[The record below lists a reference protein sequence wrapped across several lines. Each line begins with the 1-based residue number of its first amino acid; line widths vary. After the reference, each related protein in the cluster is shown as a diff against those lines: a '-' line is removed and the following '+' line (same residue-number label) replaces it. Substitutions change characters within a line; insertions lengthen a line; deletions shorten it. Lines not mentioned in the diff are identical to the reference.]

1 MFVTYRRFAE
11 RRRAELRAHGHLV
24 ATRAGTVEYAE
35 TGPATGLPV
44 LYFHGGPG
52 GHEQL
57 HVLDHLAEWG
67 CRVIG
72 WSRPGYLRT
81 PLTTGRT
88 FAEQADAA
96 AALLD
101 ELGVRSVVAYAI
113 SGGGPAAIE
122 FARRHP
128 ARADS
133 LVLES
138 AISRRYDPVISPT
151 ARRIYLSP
159 YGTWLVTHLAE
170 WWPRAAVADFVR
182 QESTLDPRARRGVVD
197 WITADGGR
205 SALVRMLFASLT
217 PYEDRAAGL
226 DNDLRRWAALDDTL
240 TAGVTCPT
248 LVLHGSHDGDVDPA
262 HARHAAATIPDA
274 DLHVVPEG
282 WHILPLSPHGDSAR
296 EALRDF
302 LTARNGGGA
311 GPVPR

>member
-1 MFVTYRRFAE
+1 MFFTYRRFAE
-11 RRRAELRAHGHLV
+11 RRRAELHARGHRV

-35 TGPATGLPV
+35 TGPAGGPPV

-57 HVLDHLAEWG
+57 HVLDPLARRG
-67 CRVIG
+67 YRIIG

-101 ELGVRSVVAYAI
+101 ELGVRSAAAYAI
-113 SGGGPAAIE
+113 SGGGPSAIE

-128 ARADS
+128 ARTDS

-138 AISRRYDPVISPT
+138 AISGRYDPVISPT
-151 ARRIYLSP
+151 AGRIYLSP
-159 YGTWLVTHLAE
+159 YGTWLITRLAE
-170 WWPRAAVADFVR
+170 RWPRAAVADLVR
-182 QESTLDPRARRGVVD
+182 QESSLDARTRRGVVE
-197 WITADGGR
+197 WIMADHRR
-205 SALVRMLFASLT
+205 SALAHDLLAGLT

-226 DNDLRRWAALDDTL
+226 DNDLLRWAELDDTL

-262 HARHAAATIPDA
+262 HARHAAATIPGA
-274 DLHVVPEG
+274 DLHVVPGG
-282 WHILPLSPHGDSAR
+282 WHILPLSPGGGSAR

-302 LTARNGGGA
+302 LAARNGG
-311 GPVPR
+311 PS